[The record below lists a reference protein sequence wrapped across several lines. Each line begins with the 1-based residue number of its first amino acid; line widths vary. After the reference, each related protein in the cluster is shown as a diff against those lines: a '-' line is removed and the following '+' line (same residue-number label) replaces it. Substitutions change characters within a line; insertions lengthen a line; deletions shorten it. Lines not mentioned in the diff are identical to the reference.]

1 MRLRVSPRFA
11 LTVHVK
17 FVFLR
22 LLQDHPVELSRQKHA
37 AAVAFHKPKG
47 RRDGTIRMM
56 ETAAPQD
63 RTVGIM
69 CSYPQLR
76 RGIGSEYGGIK
87 SGDIGANHEQP

>member
-1 MRLRVSPRFA
+1 MARACDKAIMRLRVSPRFA

-47 RRDGTIRMM
+47 RRDGTVRMM

-63 RTVGIM
+63 RTVGNHVFLP
-69 CSYPQLR
+69 SAAP
-76 RGIGSEYGGIK
+76 GSWG
-87 SGDIGANHEQP
+87 